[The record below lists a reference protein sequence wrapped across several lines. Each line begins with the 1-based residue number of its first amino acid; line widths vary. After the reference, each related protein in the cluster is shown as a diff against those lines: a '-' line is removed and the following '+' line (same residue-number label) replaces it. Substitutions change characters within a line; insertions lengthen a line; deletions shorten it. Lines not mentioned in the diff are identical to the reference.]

1 MEGVVGAIIGTVL
14 KSTIFWAVSG
24 IGALIGGVV
33 LYYRRYQRLK
43 YKRQRDEARYGLR
56 LYKKEDEAKDKMDE
70 PVDPFAT
77 LK

>member
-1 MEGVVGAIIGTVL
+1 MNEVIAVLSGLSILSIIIVFLWRG
-14 KSTIFWAVSG
+14 
-24 IGALIGGVV
+24 
-33 LYYRRYQRLK
+33 YRSNR

-56 LYKKEDEAKDKMDE
+56 VYKKEDEAKDKMDE